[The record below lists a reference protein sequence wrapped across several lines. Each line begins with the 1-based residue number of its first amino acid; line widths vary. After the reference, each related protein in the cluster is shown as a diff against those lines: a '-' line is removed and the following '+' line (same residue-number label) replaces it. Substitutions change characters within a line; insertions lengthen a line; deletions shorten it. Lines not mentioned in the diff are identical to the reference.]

1 MIEKRHYP
9 RLNAAVK
16 VQDFTTYKTGWTRNL
31 SLGGCLIER
40 SDEFDL
46 LSMAS
51 RLTLKFEIPGV
62 SEPVLASWIVK
73 TQGEA

>member
-1 MIEKRHYP
+1 MRRYP
-9 RLNAAVK
+9 RLNTVVK
-16 VQDFTTYKTGWTRNL
+16 VQDFTTFKTGWTRNL